1 VLWRWWWWWWW
12 WLSYF
17 DLYFGLSGACLEVVV
32 VVVVVWVIYIL
43 PCTYGLKQEIG
54 NIPGQYRTLKWR
66 ICLQGPGHAEPPPP
80 MCSTIDMTQEPIEFQ
95 FDQQHIWRTS
105 WLITQQIPNM
115 GQFDVLH
122 LYCILPH

>member
-1 VLWRWWWWWWW
+1 VV
-12 WLSYF
+12 
-17 DLYFGLSGACLEVVV
+17 AVAAVEVV
-32 VVVVVWVIYIL
+32 L
-43 PCTYGLKQEIG
+43 GLGTKMMAKEIG